1 MALLF
6 WAEGK
11 GLYMVQPRL
20 ESSSRVRGGIDGRQS
35 IEGRDQPIMTVRP
48 HLPDRAPREKGAPTA
63 LDGLLVID
71 FTRVV
76 AGPACTQTLADFG
89 AEVIKIENPDGGD
102 DTRHYEHAD
111 LAGESAAFVS
121 LNRTKRGI
129 ALDLTKPE
137 ACDVARALIARA
149 DVVVEN
155 FSSGVMKKYGLD
167 YASVAPGNPRLVY
180 CSISAYGRQG
190 PFASRPG
197 FDPITQAES
206 GFMSL
211 NGFPDGPPVRTG
223 PPAVDM
229 LTGMSACNAILLA
242 LVARDRLGRGQH
254 VEVALFDIALAMT
267 QFYGMAYL
275 MTGVNPSRQGNS
287 PNGSPSVGVYH
298 ASDAPFYIACANDRL
313 YRRLVVEVLGR
324 PDLASGEFGDRRSR
338 TANRD
343 RLRAILTGIFV
354 QDSRENWVT
363 KMKAANIPVGYLR
376 TVEEAFNSPEVR
388 ERNRLSQIAHP
399 AAGTVP
405 NIESPLNL
413 GLTPVIDP
421 IAAPLLGQHT
431 REVLRKKL
439 GYDDARIAALADAGA
454 FGMIATVEII

>member
-1 MALLF
+1 MT
-6 WAEGK
+6 
-11 GLYMVQPRL
+11 
-20 ESSSRVRGGIDGRQS
+20 GRPQ
-35 IEGRDQPIMTVRP
+35 
-48 HLPDRAPREKGAPTA
+48 LPARAPRRKGAPIA
-63 LDGLLVID
+63 LEGLLVVD

-102 DTRHYEHAD
+102 DTRSYEHAD

-121 LNRTKRGI
+121 LNRNKRDI
-129 ALDLTKPE
+129 ALDFTKP
-137 ACDVARALIARA
+137 AARKVARELIARA

-167 YASVAPGNPRLVY
+167 YASVEPTNPRLVY

-223 PPAVDM
+223 PPSVDM
-229 LTGMSACNAILLA
+229 MTGMSACNAILLA
-242 LVARDRLGRGQH
+242 LFARERLGRGQH
-254 VEVALFDIALAMT
+254 VEVALIDIAVAMT

-275 MTGVNPSRQGNS
+275 MNGVNPIRQGNS
-287 PNGSPSVGVYH
+287 PNGSPSVGVYN

-313 YRRLVVEVLGR
+313 YRRLVGEVLGR

-338 TANRD
+338 TANKD
-343 RLRAILTGIFV
+343 RLRAILTEIFS
-354 QDSRENWVT
+354 QDLRENWVV
-363 KMKAANIPVGYLR
+363 KMKTANIPVGYLR
-376 TVEEAFNSPEVR
+376 TVEEAFNSPEMLLR
-388 ERNRLSQIAHP
+388 QRLSQIPHP
-399 AAGTVP
+399 AAGFVP

-413 GLTPVIDP
+413 SLTPVVDP
-421 IAAPLLGQHT
+421 VAAPLLGQHT
-431 REVLRKKL
+431 KEVLAKTL
-439 GYDDARIAALADAGA
+439 GYDDARIAALAEGGA
-454 FGMIATVEII
+454 FGVLATTVEVG

>member
-1 MALLF
+1 
-6 WAEGK
+6 
-11 GLYMVQPRL
+11 
-20 ESSSRVRGGIDGRQS
+20 
-35 IEGRDQPIMTVRP
+35 MTARP
-48 HLPDRAPREKGAPTA
+48 QLPDRTPRQKGAPTA

-76 AGPACTQTLADFG
+76 AGPACTQILADFG

-121 LNRTKRGI
+121 LNRNKRSV

-137 ACDVARALIARA
+137 ACAVARELIAQA

-155 FSSGVMKKYGLD
+155 FSAGVMKKYGLD
-167 YASVAPGNPRLVY
+167 YASVAPTNPRLVY

-242 LVARDRLGRGQH
+242 LLARDRLGRGQH

-275 MTGVNPSRQGNS
+275 MSGVNPTRQGNS

-313 YRRLVVEVLGR
+313 YRRLVIDVLGR

-338 TANRD
+338 TASREK
-343 RLRAILTGIFV
+343 LRAILTGIFV
-354 QDSRENWVT
+354 QDTRENWIA
-363 KMKAANIPVGYLR
+363 KLKAANIPVGYLR
-376 TVEEAFNSPEVR
+376 TVEEAFNSPEAR
-388 ERNRLSQIAHP
+388 ERHRLSKIPHP
-399 AAGTVP
+399 TAGTVP

-421 IAAPLLGQHT
+421 AAAPLLGQHT
-431 REVLRKKL
+431 REVLREKL
-439 GYDDARIAALADAGA
+439 GYDDARITALTDVGV
-454 FGMIATVEII
+454 FGITRVDGDRHLTTP

>member
-1 MALLF
+1 MTARPQL
-6 WAEGK
+6 
-11 GLYMVQPRL
+11 P
-20 ESSSRVRGGIDGRQS
+20 GR
-35 IEGRDQPIMTVRP
+35 T
-48 HLPDRAPREKGAPTA
+48 PREKGAPTA
-63 LDGLLVID
+63 LDGLLVVD

-89 AEVIKIENPDGGD
+89 ARVIKIENPEGGD
-102 DTRHYEHAD
+102 DSRQYEHAD
-111 LAGESAAFVS
+111 LAGESAAFIS
-121 LNRTKRGI
+121 LNRNKRGI

-137 ACDVARALIARA
+137 ACVVAHELIARA

-167 YASVAPGNPRLVY
+167 YASVASRNPRLVY
-180 CSISAYGRQG
+180 CSISAYGRKG

-229 LTGMSACNAILLA
+229 LTGMAACNAILLA
-242 LVARDRLGRGQH
+242 LLARDKLGRGQH
-254 VEVALFDIALAMT
+254 VEVALFDMALAMT

-275 MTGVNPSRQGNS
+275 MSGVNPSRQGNS
-287 PNGSPSVGVYH
+287 PNGSPSVGIYH
-298 ASDAPFYIACANDRL
+298 GSDGPFYIACANDRL
-313 YRRLVVEVLGR
+313 YRRLVVEVLNR
-324 PDLASGEFGDRRSR
+324 PDLVSGEFGDRRSR

-343 RLRAILTGIFV
+343 KLRAILTEVFAA
-354 QDSRENWVT
+354 DARESWVI

-376 TVEEAFNSPEVR
+376 TVEEAFNSPEAR
-388 ERNRLSQIAHP
+388 ERHRVSEIPHP
-399 AAGTVP
+399 KAGSVP

-413 GLTPVIDP
+413 SLTPAIDP
-421 IAAPLLGQHT
+421 FAAPLLGQHT
-431 REVLRKKL
+431 REVLRDTL
-439 GYDDARIAALADAGA
+439 GYDDAKIAALAEAGV
-454 FGMIATVEII
+454 FGEVLVTAG